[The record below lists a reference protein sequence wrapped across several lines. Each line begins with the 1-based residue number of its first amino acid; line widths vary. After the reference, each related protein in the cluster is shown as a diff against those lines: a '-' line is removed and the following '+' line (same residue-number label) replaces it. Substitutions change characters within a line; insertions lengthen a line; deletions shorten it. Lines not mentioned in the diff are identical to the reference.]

1 MSISARGAPKH
12 LAAEAAVVVLAALAV
27 FAVVGGMLAVSRSP
41 LVVLVLAV
49 FCGAV
54 VVRTAHAGADV
65 YAAPLALAAV
75 LAFDFFYRL
84 PLGGL
89 SSTDLPNRG
98 ALVGGLVAIVLVST
112 ISARTRRRVTT
123 VDRSN
128 ILLID
133 EQAALRRVA
142 TLVAQESAST
152 EVFAAVA
159 REVGQLM
166 AVDAT
171 RIFRYE
177 VDGTATVI
185 AGWSPDL
192 PLATGDRVPVEGQNL
207 AAVVSRTRL
216 PARVDSY
223 SEATGPIAAA
233 MREAGFRSSIGCPI
247 TVGGRLWGAMVAMTS
262 HSDPIPVGAEN
273 RLAEFTELLATAI
286 SNTQA
291 RAELTASRARLVG
304 AADGAR
310 RRIERDLHDGVQ
322 QRLVSLAL
330 DTRRLDA
337 TLPDDLEDAHTQLA
351 ELTAG
356 LTGALDELREIAR
369 GIHPAILSE
378 GGVEPAL
385 KALARRS
392 AIPTQVH
399 GQTDG
404 RLPERIEV
412 AIYYVVSEALTNAA
426 KHSQASVVRVDVGQG
441 HGCVRLAVSD
451 DGLGG
456 ADAAR
461 GSGLVGL
468 ADRVD
473 AVGGTIDITSPP
485 GKGTLLVVTFP
496 TDGT

>member
-1 MSISARGAPKH
+1 
-12 LAAEAAVVVLAALAV
+12 
-27 FAVVGGMLAVSRSP
+27 
-41 LVVLVLAV
+41 
-49 FCGAV
+49 
-54 VVRTAHAGADV
+54 
-65 YAAPLALAAV
+65 
-75 LAFDFFYRL
+75 
-84 PLGGL
+84 
-89 SSTDLPNRG
+89 
-98 ALVGGLVAIVLVST
+98 
-112 ISARTRRRVTT
+112 
-123 VDRSN
+123 
-128 ILLID
+128 
-133 EQAALRRVA
+133 
-142 TLVAQESAST
+142 
-152 EVFAAVA
+152 
-159 REVGQLM
+159 
-166 AVDAT
+166 
-171 RIFRYE
+171 
-177 VDGTATVI
+177 
-185 AGWSPDL
+185 
-192 PLATGDRVPVEGQNL
+192 
-207 AAVVSRTRL
+207 
-216 PARVDSY
+216 
-223 SEATGPIAAA
+223 
-233 MREAGFRSSIGCPI
+233 
-247 TVGGRLWGAMVAMTS
+247 MVAMTS

-330 DTRRLDA
+330 DARRLDT

-392 AIPTQVH
+392 AVPTEVH

-404 RLPERIEV
+404 RLPEQIEV

-441 HGCVRLAVSD
+441 HGSVRLAVSD

-496 TDGT
+496 TDGPDARTRRSFGHGSL